1 MNWRNHPV
9 LKDKFHRDYPDDT
22 QAYLHEGF
30 RAATVKPELVWI
42 RITGMNGNL
51 VTAELLNQPVNLKSF
66 HANESY
72 TFQLNG
78 SGKLVYVSPEYL
90 EEIKDWKISPCEK
103 CGNDVLFDTPATIC
117 RIAFPDMPEGAVMQV
132 FTTFCP
138 MCGNAMAVSQREFN
152 DGTNDTKDNGKK
164 WYEFWK

>member
-22 QAYLHEGF
+22 QAFLHEGF
-30 RAATVKPELVWI
+30 RATTVKPELVWI
-42 RITGMNGNL
+42 RVTGMNDNI

-78 SGKLVYVSPEYL
+78 SGKLIYVSPEYL

-103 CGNDVLFDTPATIC
+103 CANDVLFDTPSTIC
-117 RIAFPDMPEGAVMQV
+117 RIAFPDMPGDAVMQV

-138 MCGNAMAVSQREFN
+138 MCGNAMAVSQRTFE
-152 DGTNDTKDNGKK
+152 DNANRNPVNKK

>member
-9 LKDKFHRDYPDDT
+9 LKDKFHREYPDDT
-22 QAYLHEGF
+22 QAFLHEGF

-42 RITGMNGNL
+42 RVTGMNGNL

-66 HANESY
+66 HANENY

-78 SGKLVYVSPEYL
+78 SGKLIYVSPAYL

-138 MCGNAMAVSQREFN
+138 MCGNAMAVSQREFD
-152 DGTNDTKDNGKK
+152 DGATNTNKSGKK